1 MKLLPF
7 LSLAMLFIACS
18 PTKNVIVNEPAPP
31 APQKFSLQDET
42 DSLSYAIGVQVA
54 TYYKN
59 QGMDSISYKG
69 IDQAFK
75 DVYKDS
81 TLLMDLETANMTLQ
95 EKLTQFMTRKLDKE
109 KAAGKAFLDSNSK
122 RPNVITLPS
131 GLQYEIV
138 KRGDGPIPKST
149 DKVSAN
155 YIGTLING
163 TEFDNSYKRGEPL
176 EIPVTGVIQ
185 GWVEALQLMPVGST
199 WKLYIPSNLAYGDRG
214 AGGAIPGGAALIFTI
229 ELLNIVTQ

>member
-7 LSLAMLFIACS
+7 LSLAILFIACS
-18 PTKNVIVNEPAPP
+18 PTKNVIVNEPTPP

-138 KRGDGPIPKST
+138 KRGEGPIPKST